1 MKIKRFNFK
10 KVNSTN
16 RTAIKIIKNSKFDYG
31 MVVSENQKNGKGQY
45 GKKWISYKG
54 NLFVSFFYN
63 IDNIDSS
70 IKKLT
75 RMNCL
80 LVKKLISKFYKKEI
94 FFKSPNDLLIN
105 KKKISGIL
113 QEKFTNSKENF
124 IIIGIGINLIKSPYI
139 VGYPT
144 TNFFELTNIKL
155 DKKNVI
161 LRLQRIFE
169 NFIPKLIKFNLIN
182 INKI

>member
-113 QEKFTNSKENF
+113 QE
-124 IIIGIGINLIKSPYI
+124 IIIKDDKKYLIVGIGINIVKSPNI
-139 VGYPT
+139 NKYPT
-144 TNFFELTNIKL
+144 TNLLEVL
-155 DKKNVI
+155 DKKIDYKKMVNQ
-161 LRLQRIFE
+161 LKLIFE
-169 NFIPKLIKFNLIN
+169 KDLSKHFKMKA
-182 INKI
+182 